1 MAPGPPPPRART
13 IPVVNPAT
21 AEVIG
26 SVAHAD
32 KGDLDRALEAAE
44 KAFRA

>member
-1 MAPGPPPPRART
+1 MAPWTSAAAGRT
-13 IPVVNPAT
+13 ILVVNPVT

-32 KGDLDRALEAAE
+32 KGLRAS
-44 KAFRA
+44 

>member
-1 MAPGPPPPRART
+1 MYPAVSLFMDGAWTAAAAGRT
-13 IPVVNPAT
+13 IPVVNPVT

-32 KGDLDRALEAAE
+32 KGPRS
-44 KAFRA
+44 